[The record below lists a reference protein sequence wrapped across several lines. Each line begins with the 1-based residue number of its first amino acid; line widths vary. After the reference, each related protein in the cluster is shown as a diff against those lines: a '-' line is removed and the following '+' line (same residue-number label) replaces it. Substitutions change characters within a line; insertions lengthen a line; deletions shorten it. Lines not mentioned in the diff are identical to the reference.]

1 MDELG
6 VSKTCRVIRLLDVRS
21 FELKSEV
28 HAVFDR
34 IWKDLVQVDVGVG
47 QVALY
52 DSLKG
57 ETPRAPLL
65 SCVSWPH

>member
-6 VSKTCRVIRLLDVRS
+6 VSKTCRVMRLLDLRC

-34 IWKDLVQVDVGVG
+34 IWKNLIQVDIGAG
-47 QVALY
+47 QVAVY

-57 ETPRAPLL
+57 M
-65 SCVSWPH
+65 VSRTCR

>member
-6 VSKTCRVIRLLDVRS
+6 VSKTCRVMRLLDVRS

-34 IWKDLVQVDVGVG
+34 VWKDIIQVDIGAG
-47 QVALY
+47 QVAIY
-52 DSLKG
+52 DFLKG
-57 ETPRAPLL
+57 KFAIRNSTYV
-65 SCVSWPH
+65 C